1 MLKKIVSGGQTGAD
15 RAALDIALKFNMNHG
30 GWIPKGRRAEDGPLK
45 EKYRLT
51 ETGSEDYRERTKLNV
66 IDSHGTVI
74 LSRGELTGGSKF
86 TRTFAKLMGRPNCYV
101 DLSQSEEFE
110 AAVILKSFILE
121 NQILV
126 LNVAGPRQSTMPGI
140 YADVKTIL
148 EVLLYL
154 LFLDTRKDRE
164 TRAYIPSEPFR
175 EAFPQDLNACMD
187 LLYQDIP
194 LKTRTFMARLEPTD
208 ISVLYF
214 TFLDYIRHR
223 VGFDTE
229 NKSLLQDCADF
240 ESMDDTDF
248 TIEDAVMV
256 ILKKFK
262 RELEKDHILR
272 VIQ

>member
-15 RAALDIALKFNMNHG
+15 RAALDIALKFNMDHG
-30 GWIPKGRRAEDGPLK
+30 GWIPKGRRSEDGPLK

-74 LSRGELTGGSKF
+74 ISRGDLTGGSKF
-86 TRTFAKLMGRPNCYV
+86 TRTFAKLMGRPNCYI

-121 NQILV
+121 NQIQI
-126 LNVAGPRQSTMPGI
+126 LNVAGPRQSSMPGI

-154 LFLDTRKDRE
+154 LFLDTRMDKAI
-164 TRAYIPSEPFR
+164 RAYIPSGPFR
-175 EAFPQDLNACMD
+175 EEFPKDLKTCMD
-187 LLYQDIP
+187 LLCQDIS
-194 LKTRTFMARLEPTD
+194 LKTRIFIARLEPAD
-208 ISVLYF
+208 ISALYF
-214 TFLDYIRHR
+214 SFQDYIRQR
-223 VGFDTE
+223 VGFDTG
-229 NKSLLQDCADF
+229 NKSLLQDCAEWICDKDC
-240 ESMDDTDF
+240 S
-248 TIEDAVMV
+248 IEDAVMV
-256 ILKKFK
+256 ILKQFK
-262 RELEKDHILR
+262 YALEKDHILR

>member
-1 MLKKIVSGGQTGAD
+1 MVMLKKIVSGGQTGAD
-15 RAALDIALKFNMNHG
+15 RAALDIAVKFNIDHG

-45 EKYRLT
+45 EKYRLA

-66 IDSHGTVI
+66 IDSDGTVI
-74 LSRGELTGGSKF
+74 LSRGDLTGGSKF
-86 TRTFAKLMGRPNCYV
+86 TRTFAKLMGRPNCYI
-101 DLSQSEEFE
+101 DLLQSEEFE

-121 NQILV
+121 NQIRV

-140 YADVKTIL
+140 YADVKIIL

-175 EAFPQDLNACMD
+175 EEFPQDLNACMD
-187 LLYQDIP
+187 LLYQGIP
-194 LKTRTFMARLEPTD
+194 LKTRTFIARLKPTD
-208 ISVLYF
+208 IPVLYF

-229 NKSLLQDCADF
+229 NKSLFQDCA
-240 ESMDDTDF
+240 ESMDDTGCS
-248 TIEDAVMV
+248 IEDAVMV
-256 ILKKFK
+256 ILKQFK